1 MDALSLIIY
10 ILSIAGMVTIATVVA
25 LSSFSKSK
33 MFFVVA
39 VYISSVWLFV
49 QSIVQTF
56 SLHGEIGLRLIQFA
70 SAISFAMAFFF
81 YGFSRLYVNKP
92 LQKWLYV
99 LVSIFFV
106 VELIMNMS
114 GYMIRDAW
122 GEHAGIIINQYSN
135 LYQLYVLAIGIVFMV
150 AFYELLKSAINSK
163 SKKDR
168 TKDGLIVFGF
178 LQAVIALVVGSI
190 FFSESAEVQMIIPVS
205 LLIMSIIVGL
215 AIVRYQFFDIK
226 SAAIRTFAYI
236 LSLMTLSGLYYGLAY
251 VLSVSLFRG
260 HVSSTVSVSPV
271 NILLALMLAFAFQPV
286 KKFFDKVT
294 NKIFYKDNYDTD
306 DFYSRLNNTLTS
318 NTDLRGL
325 LERAAYEIATTIKSE
340 QAFFFIFTDNGHY
353 MSAGTSRHKQL
364 PKYDALKMAEYFK
377 QDGVVAASQMETD
390 DPIRRLLVSHWVELV
405 LPLIQDGKML
415 GFLCLGDHKTSGYTN
430 RDLRALNTISDGLI
444 IAVQNALAVHEI
456 RELNAT
462 LQQRINNATK
472 ELRINNATLQRLDKV
487 KDEFV
492 SIASHQLRTPLTSV
506 KGYISMVLDGDAGE
520 ISDSQRHL
528 LEEAFLSSERMV
540 CLINDFL
547 NVSRLQTGKFV
558 LDRYPVDL
566 SKIVEQEIDSL
577 RPTAE
582 ARDLKFVYHKPKDIP
597 ILDLDEGKIRQ
608 VVMNFADNSIY
619 YSREGTKIL
628 INLSVDG
635 DEVLFTVK
643 DTGIGV
649 PKSEQAQLFTK
660 FYRASNAKKQ
670 RPDGTG
676 VGLFLAKK
684 VVDAHGGTIVFE
696 SVEGKGSTFGFRL
709 PIKPLES
716 SAADVNNLN
725 NQNDNK

>member
-1 MDALSLIIY
+1 
-10 ILSIAGMVTIATVVA
+10 
-25 LSSFSKSK
+25 
-33 MFFVVA
+33 
-39 VYISSVWLFV
+39 
-49 QSIVQTF
+49 
-56 SLHGEIGLRLIQFA
+56 
-70 SAISFAMAFFF
+70 
-81 YGFSRLYVNKP
+81 
-92 LQKWLYV
+92 
-99 LVSIFFV
+99 
-106 VELIMNMS
+106 MNMS
-114 GYMIRDAW
+114 GFMITDAW
-122 GEHAGIIINQYSN
+122 GEHAGIVVNQSTN
-135 LYQLYVLAIGIVFMV
+135 LYQIFIVTLGLVFAV
-150 AFYELLKSAINSK
+150 ALYELLKDTLKNK
-163 SKKDR
+163 SKKDK
-168 TKDGLIVFGF
+168 TKDRLVVFG
-178 LQAVIALVVGSI
+178 LSQAVIAIVVGNM
-190 FFSESAEVQMIIPVS
+190 FFGESAEVQMVIPVS
-205 LLIMSIIVGL
+205 LLVMSVVVGL
-215 AIVRYQFFDIK
+215 AIVRYQLFDIK
-226 SAAIRTFAYI
+226 SAVIRTFAYA
-236 LSLMTLSGLYYGLAY
+236 LSLLTLSALYYGLAY
-251 VLSVSLFRG
+251 ILSMSLLRDNM
-260 HVSSTVSVSPV
+260 SMSTTFSVSPI
-271 NILLALMLAFAFQPV
+271 NIVLALLLTLIFQPI
-286 KKFFDKVT
+286 KRFFDKVT
-294 NKIFYKDNYDTD
+294 NKIFYKDNYNTD
-306 DFYSRLNNTLTS
+306 DFYYRLNNTLTS

-325 LERAAYEIATTIKSE
+325 LERAAYEIATTLKSE
-340 QAFFFIFTDNGHY
+340 QAFFFIFTDDGHY
-353 MSAGTSRHKQL
+353 MTAGTSRHKQL

-405 LPLIQDGKML
+405 LPLIQDGKTL

-430 RDLRALNTISDGLI
+430 RDLRALNTISDELI
-444 IAVQNALAVHEI
+444 IAVQNTLAVHEI

-472 ELRINNATLQRLDKV
+472 ELRISNATLRRLDKV

-528 LEEAFLSSERMV
+528 LDEAFLSSERMV

-566 SKIVEQEIDSL
+566 SKIVRQEIDSL

-582 ARDLKFVYHKPKDIP
+582 ARHLHFVYHQPKNFP

-619 YSREGTKIL
+619 YSREGTKINV
-628 INLSVDG
+628 NLSVEG

-649 PKSEQAQLFTK
+649 PLNEQAQLFTK

-684 VVDAHGGTIVFE
+684 VIDAHGGTIVFE

-709 PIKPLES
+709 PIKELQS
-716 SAADVNNLN
+716 TAADVNNLN